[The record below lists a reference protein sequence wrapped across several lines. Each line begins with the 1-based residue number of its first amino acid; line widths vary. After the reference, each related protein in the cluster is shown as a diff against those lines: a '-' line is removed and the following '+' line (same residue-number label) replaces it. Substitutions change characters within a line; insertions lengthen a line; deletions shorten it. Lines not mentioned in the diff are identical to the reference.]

1 MKKLLALC
9 LAIIMVMSIG
19 LTAFAAPG
27 KFVSSPSGNSAPE
40 FIEASNESE
49 DCDADLVIT
58 PYSERHTL
66 PEGMRQKFEEAY
78 KDILESADLTKVCA
92 ALAALAK
99 EKNIPVSDLAI
110 SDLFDIYYINCGDHD
125 DHGYF
130 DIVIKPEA
138 LAGFVALLHLKDG
151 NWEIVKSAKVTNNG
165 THLTFR
171 VDDFSPFAIVV
182 DTGDGSNMPQTG
194 DNSNIA
200 LYIVIMVAAAI
211 SLVVIWK
218 KSKKQSD

>member
-1 MKKLLALC
+1 MKKLLALFIA
-9 LAIIMVMSIG
+9 LVMVIG
-19 LTAFAAPG
+19 VNLTAIAAPG

-40 FIEASNESE
+40 LIEFSNESE

-66 PEGMRQKFEEAY
+66 PEEMRQKFEEAY
-78 KDILESADLTKVCA
+78 KDILEATDLTKLCT
-92 ALAALAK
+92 ALATLAK
-99 EKNIPVSDLAI
+99 DKGIPAGDLAI

-138 LAGFVALLHLKDG
+138 LAGFVALLHLKNG
-151 NWEIVKSAKVTNNG
+151 NWELVKSAKVTNNG
-165 THLTFR
+165 THLAFR

-182 DTGDGSNMPQTG
+182 DTGESSDLPQTG